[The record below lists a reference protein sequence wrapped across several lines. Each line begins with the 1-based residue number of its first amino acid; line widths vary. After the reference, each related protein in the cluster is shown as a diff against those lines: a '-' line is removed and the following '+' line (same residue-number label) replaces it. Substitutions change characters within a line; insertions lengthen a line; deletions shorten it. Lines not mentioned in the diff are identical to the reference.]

1 MAVDCV
7 PDGTLIERNLCAALA
22 AEQAERDLDTALA
35 AARTRAAIDPNA
47 LDALTAADAAWRDFR
62 DKALAAAFPC
72 YHDDITVCFGL
83 ETARQHAQFRIRLAR
98 ERIAH
103 LAIDWQAQ

>member
-7 PDGTLIERNLCAALA
+7 PDGTVIERNYCAALA
-22 AEQAERDLDTALA
+22 AEQADRDLVLALA
-35 AARTRAAIDPNA
+35 AARTRAADDPNA
-47 LDALTAADAAWRDFR
+47 IDALAAADTAWREFR

-72 YHDDITVCFGL
+72 YHDDLTVCFGL

-103 LAIDWQAQ
+103 LATDWQKQ